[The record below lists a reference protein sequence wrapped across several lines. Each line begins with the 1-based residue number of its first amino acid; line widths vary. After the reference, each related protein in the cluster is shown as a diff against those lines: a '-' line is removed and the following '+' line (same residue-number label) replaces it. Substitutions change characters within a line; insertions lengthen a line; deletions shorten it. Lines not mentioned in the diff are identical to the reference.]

1 LSSDRAANQDHIRVP
16 GRPYK
21 LDPKTFGIIIRS
33 ENIDNF
39 DIASVACSGVG
50 VIHPKGF
57 AKRFT
62 AQTF

>member
-1 LSSDRAANQDHIRVP
+1 VP
-16 GRPYK
+16 GRPNK

-57 AKRFT
+57 AKCFT